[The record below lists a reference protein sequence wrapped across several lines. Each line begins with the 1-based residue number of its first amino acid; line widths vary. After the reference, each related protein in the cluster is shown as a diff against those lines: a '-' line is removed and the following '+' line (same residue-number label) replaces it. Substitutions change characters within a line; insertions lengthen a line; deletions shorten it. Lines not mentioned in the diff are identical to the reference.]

1 MRQDSV
7 LSSPQEILVRSANR
21 SSPLIQNSAF
31 KIWLMGNF
39 SLHLRTPN
47 CVLIM
52 AFFSRKSVVSQS
64 RSSLSPLSFSLF
76 LYHDTLSLS
85 LSFDIMIYYLYLY
98 LPLCLSLNIRLSLSS
113 PIIILS
119 LRPRHIPF
127 PYLFPNVHPSIY
139 PRSYSVTFKNDFS
152 PSFTA

>member
-7 LSSPQEILVRSANR
+7 LSSPQEILVRSPNR

-47 CVLIM
+47 CVLFM

-76 LYHDTLSLS
+76 RYHDTLSLS
-85 LSFDIMIYYLYLY
+85 LFFDIMIHYLYLYLY
-98 LPLCLSLNIRLSLSS
+98 LPLCLSLNICLSLSS
-113 PIIILS
+113 PTSFHFPIYFQTSIHLSKILIS
-119 LRPRHIPF
+119 DI
-127 PYLFPNVHPSIY
+127 
-139 PRSYSVTFKNDFS
+139 
-152 PSFTA
+152 